1 MYSTESNLM
10 LGSYVM
16 YTSRPKDI
24 EMNIPPNSISINGI
38 YTLKKQC
45 VILLQP
51 EFQIK
56 KGKYSIAFPITYKSW
71 PGTFYGIGNNTDEN
85 AEEEYTSQ
93 FIEMQLSAKRR
104 FFHKLEF
111 DIFYEFDDYKILK
124 LENGGILSAKE
135 IPGSKN
141 CLISGLGFSLI
152 YNTRDNSFFPSKGNY
167 FKLENTFFS
176 DLFGS
181 DHNFS
186 QYKLDIRKF
195 LPVCEGNTV
204 AFQGLFTYTKDDAPF
219 QKLTDLGS
227 KMRGYNSGRFID
239 DHRLI
244 LRSEYRLFPWKS
256 GKQSRVG
263 FAGFVECGQV
273 ASSMKEIR
281 FTELKCS
288 GGIGLRFMLIPDEK
302 FTLRIDYAI
311 GKNSTDLIIIS
322 QEAF

>member
-1 MYSTESNLM
+1 MF
-10 LGSYVM
+10 GGYVM
-16 YTSRPKDI
+16 HTSRPQDI
-24 EMNIPPNSISINGI
+24 EMNIPPNSISINSI

-45 VILLQP
+45 VIRLQP

-56 KGKYSIAFPITYKSW
+56 KGKYSIAFPITYKNW
-71 PGTFYGIGNNTDEN
+71 PSSFYGIGNSTDEN

-104 FFHKLEF
+104 FLHKLEF
-111 DIFYEFDDYKILK
+111 EIFYEIDNYKILK
-124 LENGGILSAKE
+124 LENCGILSAEE
-135 IPGSKN
+135 IPGSRN

-152 YNTRDNSFFPSKGNY
+152 YNTRDNSFLPSSGNY
-167 FKLENTFFS
+167 CKLENTFFN

-181 DHNFS
+181 DLNFS

-195 LPVCEGNTV
+195 LPVREGNTV
-204 AFQGLFTYTKDDAPF
+204 AFQGLFTYTKNEAPF
-219 QKLTDLGS
+219 QKLADLGS
-227 KMRGYNSGRFID
+227 KMRGYNGGRFID

-256 GKQSRVG
+256 GKQSRIG

-273 ASSMKEIR
+273 APSIKEIQ
-281 FTELKCS
+281 FAELKCS
-288 GGIGLRFMLIPDEK
+288 GGIGLRFILIPDEK

-311 GKNSTDLIIIS
+311 GKNSTDLILIS